1 MNGVSNNP
9 LDRFNWD
16 GTPINPTPQQPTPQ
30 QPTPQQQATQ
40 TAVQTTFTQ
49 LRAPAR
55 EPSDDE
61 MSLGSRGASPF
72 EEESKEDESD
82 IGALIDQFE
91 QTYIQ
96 ETKKDPSAQGIKKA
110 TTAHFKTLTDAAKNG
125 ATEEVMKAIVR
136 YSPVPLTTQIL
147 TDAINEAQR
156 SGHLKLVCEA
166 YVEVLAE
173 FSAAGIAAG
182 VIPILSALKHQA
194 ISADLQEEAI
204 YHAIC
209 AGVFGQEDGAAD
221 TLTPILNSLDG
232 FSLTILDEALKGA
245 IETVQEDPSTTEEQ
259 LDALDSFAIIVSDKL
274 NGEPNHK
281 RHRAG
286 PKP

>member
-1 MNGVSNNP
+1 MNGVSNNA

-16 GTPINPTPQQPTPQ
+16 GTPINPTPQ

-55 EPSDDE
+55 APSDDE
-61 MSLGSRGASPF
+61 MSQGSRGASPF
-72 EEESKEDESD
+72 EEESKENESEID
-82 IGALIDQFE
+82 ALIQQFE
-91 QTYIQ
+91 QTYIE
-96 ETKKDPSAQGIKKA
+96 ETRKNPSTQGIQKA
-110 TTAHFKTLTDAAKNG
+110 TAAHFKTLTDAAKNG
-125 ATEEVMKAIVR
+125 ATEEAMKVIVR

-194 ISADLQEEAI
+194 VSNDLKEEAI

-209 AGVFGQEDGAAD
+209 AGVFGQEDDAAD
-221 TLTPILNSLDG
+221 TLTPILNNLGG
-232 FSLTILDEALKGA
+232 FSLTILDEALKEV
-245 IETVQEDPSTTEEQ
+245 IKTVQDDPLTTERQ
-259 LDALDSFAIIVSDKL
+259 LDLLDSFAIKVSDKL
-274 NGEPNHK
+274 NGELNHK
-281 RHRAG
+281 RHRVG